1 MNGEQMFVKYG
12 YSNFRSDN
20 PVWPMAIKR
29 QLTYHGKQVWLST
42 STKKKQKIRKV
53 GMLSISIIITAM
65 LIILGKIS

>member
-1 MNGEQMFVKYG
+1 MSGEQMFVKYG
-12 YSNFRSDN
+12 YSSFSSDN